1 MNKLLVAGIDVGS
14 SSVKS
19 VIFEL
24 EGEKENLL
32 AKQVDRIR
40 RRDLASVIKGN
51 FDSLLGQQD
60 LKQEDLGYI
69 ASTGEGELVDFRTGH
84 FFGMTTHARGAIYL
98 MPESRSVIDI
108 GALHNRAMVIDSRSK
123 VLKSGMT
130 GQCASGTGQFLENI
144 SRYLGVTI
152 QEVAEL
158 SLKADE
164 PERVSAICAVL
175 AETDVINMVS
185 RGITTSNILKGVHLS
200 MSDRLLKL
208 LRTIAAAS
216 PLAITGG
223 LASDAGL
230 VAVIREQIEESD
242 TEMDVLT
249 HEDSIYAGAIGA
261 ALWGGFR
268 YHKLQGKVA

>member
-51 FDSLLGQQD
+51 FDSLLDRQD
-60 LKQEDLGYI
+60 LKREDLGYI

-98 MPESRSVIDI
+98 MPEARSVIDI

-144 SRYLGVTI
+144 SRYLGVTL

-242 TEMDVLT
+242 SEMDVLT